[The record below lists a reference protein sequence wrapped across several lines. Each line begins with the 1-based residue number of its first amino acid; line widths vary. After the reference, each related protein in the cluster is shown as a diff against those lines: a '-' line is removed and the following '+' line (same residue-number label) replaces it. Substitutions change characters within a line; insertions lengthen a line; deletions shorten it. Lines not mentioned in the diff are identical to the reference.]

1 MNVVFFFVKQKTA
14 YDVRISDWSS
24 YVCSS
29 DLAAE
34 NAQRVD
40 AIERLRSCRDLHH
53 GKRASLRRAKPLIG
67 ERQMVDLRLHDAG
80 DLAMTLGAAPDLAF
94 GPERMLAQF
103 FDRRMIVIG
112 DQVGEREVRRIE
124 AARLAAEQLE
134 PACGLLDHEHRN
146 RATPQCSINQETT
159 RHRLEGRS

>member
-1 MNVVFFFVKQKTA
+1 M
-14 YDVRISDWSS
+14 RISDWSS
-24 YVCSS
+24 DVCSS
-29 DLAAE
+29 DLLSIGLRDARLVGDGDHSHPAAE

-94 GPERMLAQF
+94 GPKRMLAQF
-103 FDRRMIVIG
+103 FDRRMIVRS
-112 DQVGEREVRRIE
+112 DVRRGGKDGVST
-124 AARLAAEQLE
+124 
-134 PACGLLDHEHRN
+134 C
-146 RATPQCSINQETT
+146 
-159 RHRLEGRS
+159 RSRWSTIT